1 MMISDLLN
9 SDPQPSAFKF
19 QVSPPSSPSDSFA
32 WHPLTN
38 EQKAR
43 LSILAREAF
52 LKLEAGRLKL
62 EEGRDLDISQ
72 LPSADSRMTAFRHQ
86 ESIKAIG
93 KRITE
98 ACQRDFLPLKAHFQD
113 LGGKSGQA
121 LNTLLRAESEPQ
133 RIAMHKLTQECRY
146 RKLSLSYP
154 EAICRKQYH
163 CNLTQASAKQLWHLV
178 FTIRNRRKTS
188 RQDAKP
194 QREKT
199 KKSTADIPF

>member
-52 LKLEAGRLKL
+52 AKLNPGSLAGMDR
-62 EEGRDLDISQ
+62 
-72 LPSADSRMTAFRHQ
+72 
-86 ESIKAIG
+86 
-93 KRITE
+93 RITE
-98 ACQRDFLPLKAHFQD
+98 AAQRDFLPLKAHFQD

-163 CNLTQASAKQLWHLV
+163 CNLTQASAKQLWCLV
-178 FTIRNRRKTS
+178 FTIRKRRKVEG
-188 RQDAKP
+188 R
-194 QREKT
+194 KT
-199 KKSTADIPF
+199 KVESQKTPTPQPLAIDCPY

>member
-1 MMISDLLN
+1 MDRRITD
-9 SDPQPSAFKF
+9 
-19 QVSPPSSPSDSFA
+19 
-32 WHPLTN
+32 
-38 EQKAR
+38 
-43 LSILAREAF
+43 
-52 LKLEAGRLKL
+52 
-62 EEGRDLDISQ
+62 
-72 LPSADSRMTAFRHQ
+72 FRHA
-86 ESIKAIG
+86 ECIKVCG

-98 ACQRDFLPLKAHFQD
+98 AAQRDFLPLKAHFQD

-133 RIAMHKLTQECRY
+133 RIAMHKLTQECRS

>member
-52 LKLEAGRLKL
+52 AKLNPGSLAGMDR
-62 EEGRDLDISQ
+62 RITD
-72 LPSADSRMTAFRHQ
+72 FRHA
-86 ESIKAIG
+86 ECIKVCG

-98 ACQRDFLPLKAHFQD
+98 AAQRDFLPLKAHFQD

-163 CNLTQASAKQLWHLV
+163 CNLTQASAKQLWCLV
-178 FTIRNRRKTS
+178 FTIRKRRKVEG
-188 RQDAKP
+188 R
-194 QREKT
+194 KT
-199 KKSTADIPF
+199 KVESQKTPTPQPLAIDCPF